1 MATSFAAAVSP
12 GGYPTRAIVAIFPDA
27 ILAGWTIRDEETR
40 PEDLLGGSARLLSLA
55 HIRVRHRR
63 SHCCERRAARRQNRS
78 FARGVLEGLDSLIVL
93 VFVTEISLK
102 ILTLKRAFWQD
113 PWNWFD
119 LEVVTISLA
128 PANDAF
134 ASRRALRLLQL
145 VAVLPSL
152 RRAVEGFLK
161 ATPSLSS
168 IMLLLLFIFS
178 DMGSKVFGE
187 QHPEAFG
194 SLGVSVFSLFA
205 VMTLEGWPDL
215 ARGHAEPP
223 DGLVVVHLLYR
234 SVELGRAQPSHRRG
248 GRFHAVLDA
257 RAG

>member
-1 MATSFAAAVSP
+1 M
-12 GGYPTRAIVAIFPDA
+12 
-27 ILAGWTIRDEETR
+27 
-40 PEDLLGGSARLLSLA
+40 
-55 HIRVRHRR
+55 
-63 SHCCERRAARRQNRS
+63 
-78 FARGVLEGLDSLIVL
+78 
-93 VFVTEISLK
+93 TEISLK

-119 LEVVTISLA
+119 LEVVAVSLA

-134 ASRRALRLLQL
+134 ASLRPLRLLQL

-161 ATPSLSS
+161 AIPSLSS

-194 SLGVSVFSLFA
+194 SLGVSAFSLFA

-215 ARGHAEPP
+215 AREAMRTRPMAWSFFIVFIVLSSWAVLNLVIG
-223 DGLVVVHLLYR
+223 VVVD
-234 SVELGRAQPSHRRG
+234 SMQS
-248 GRFHAVLDA
+248 
-257 RAG
+257 

>member
-1 MATSFAAAVSP
+1 
-12 GGYPTRAIVAIFPDA
+12 
-27 ILAGWTIRDEETR
+27 
-40 PEDLLGGSARLLSLA
+40 
-55 HIRVRHRR
+55 
-63 SHCCERRAARRQNRS
+63 
-78 FARGVLEGLDSLIVL
+78 
-93 VFVTEISLK
+93 VTEISLK

-119 LEVVTISLA
+119 LEVVDVSLA

-161 ATPSLSS
+161 AIPSLSS
-168 IMLLLLFIFS
+168 IMLLLFIFS
-178 DMGSKVFGE
+178 DMGSNVFGE

-215 ARGHAEPP
+215 AREAMRTRPTAWSFFIVFIVLSSWAVLNLVIG
-223 DGLVVVHLLYR
+223 VVVD
-234 SVELGRAQPSHRRG
+234 SMQS
-248 GRFHAVLDA
+248 
-257 RAG
+257 

>member
-1 MATSFAAAVSP
+1 M
-12 GGYPTRAIVAIFPDA
+12 
-27 ILAGWTIRDEETR
+27 
-40 PEDLLGGSARLLSLA
+40 
-55 HIRVRHRR
+55 
-63 SHCCERRAARRQNRS
+63 
-78 FARGVLEGLDSLIVL
+78 L

-119 LEVVTISLA
+119 LEVVDVSLA

-134 ASRRALRLLQL
+134 ASRRALRLLL
-145 VAVLPSL
+145 MVAVLPSL

-161 ATPSLSS
+161 AIPSLSS

-194 SLGVSVFSLFA
+194 SLGVSAFSLFA

-215 ARGHAEPP
+215 AREAMRTRPMAWSFFIVFIVLSSWAVLNLVIG
-223 DGLVVVHLLYR
+223 VVVD
-234 SVELGRAQPSHRRG
+234 SMQS
-248 GRFHAVLDA
+248 
-257 RAG
+257 